1 MRPALIKGLK
11 IAGIVFNA
19 LAAIFTIMAAYG
31 GAVNPET
38 SAVPQLLALS
48 FPLWVIL
55 TLLLLILNLIYWRK
69 AAIIQGAT
77 ILICLGPLWGLC
89 PLNLFNTRITPEN
102 QNRSFTLMTY
112 NVYGFTDYRDGS
124 WKTVPE
130 GPAKFNPTLSYVL
143 QQRDSIVFF
152 QEVCGKI
159 KHNSP
164 EFIDEQVDSIHALYP
179 YSLFYDL
186 RSGALSHF
194 PFKPLEN
201 KDSGIPDLSGNFQ
214 AMVAEIQGHRTLLVN
229 VHLESNMLT
238 QEDKD
243 VFHQLT
249 NGEKTSMTDVRTHLL
264 RKLKKGSLLRVKEAQ
279 RVRQLI
285 DSAGIENVIV
295 AGDFNDVV
303 DSHPMRIIAGDDFK
317 SAFSKAG
324 FGPVITYHAWRF
336 WFHIDHVLYRGD
348 MEAVDFKV
356 DHFGRSDHYP
366 VEVTFLWN
374 K

>member
-1 MRPALIKGLK
+1 
-11 IAGIVFNA
+11 
-19 LAAIFTIMAAYG
+19 
-31 GAVNPET
+31 
-38 SAVPQLLALS
+38 
-48 FPLWVIL
+48 
-55 TLLLLILNLIYWRK
+55 
-69 AAIIQGAT
+69 
-77 ILICLGPLWGLC
+77 
-89 PLNLFNTRITPEN
+89 
-102 QNRSFTLMTY
+102 
-112 NVYGFTDYRDGS
+112 
-124 WKTVPE
+124 
-130 GPAKFNPTLSYVL
+130 
-143 QQRDSIVFF
+143 
-152 QEVCGKI
+152 
-159 KHNSP
+159 
-164 EFIDEQVDSIHALYP
+164 
-179 YSLFYDL
+179 
-186 RSGALSHF
+186 
-194 PFKPLEN
+194 
-201 KDSGIPDLSGNFQ
+201 
-214 AMVAEIQGHRTLLVN
+214 MVAEIQGHRTLLVN